1 MKSRR
6 ELKALLLAGVAT
18 LSLMS
23 GCSKNNSE
31 EGKSN
36 ESNYGYYVLVEGELI
51 EIENVRSVSTSYR
64 PDNVVE
70 LVFED
75 GTYMRVPVND
85 FYKIDK
91 NSESQQEFIRK
102 LTK

>member
-6 ELKALLLAGVAT
+6 ELKALLLASVAT

-23 GCSKNNSE
+23 GCSKNSSE
-31 EGKSN
+31 AGC
-36 ESNYGYYVLVEGELI
+36 GYYVEKEGELI
-51 EIENVRSVSTSYR
+51 EIDNIKNYISYASGTIK
-64 PDNVVE
+64 
-70 LVFED
+70 LILED
-75 GTYMRVPVND
+75 GSYMIVPAVD
-85 FYKIDK
+85 FYRVDK

>member
-23 GCSKNNSE
+23 GCSKNNS
-31 EGKSN
+31 KPD
-36 ESNYGYYVLVEGELI
+36 YGYYVEIEGELI
-51 EIENVRSVSTSYR
+51 EIENVTFFRAYNSGR
-64 PDNVVE
+64 VE

-75 GTYMRVPVND
+75 GSHMIIPTAD
-85 FYKIDK
+85 LYKIDK
-91 NSESQQEFIRK
+91 NSELQKEVLCK

>member
-6 ELKALLLAGVAT
+6 ELKALLLASVAT

-36 ESNYGYYVLVEGELI
+36 EPDYGYYALIEEELI
-51 EIENVRSVSTSYR
+51 EIENVQKYYGYDSGA
-64 PDNVVE
+64 VE
-70 LVFED
+70 LIFED
-75 GTYMRVPVND
+75 GSKMRIPSSD

-91 NSESQQEFIRK
+91 NSELQQEFVRK
-102 LTK
+102 LIK

>member
-6 ELKALLLAGVAT
+6 ELKALLLASVAT

-31 EGKSN
+31 EGKSDGPD
-36 ESNYGYYVLVEGELI
+36 YGYYVLIDGELI
-51 EIENVRSVSTSYR
+51 EIENANYYTDYR
-64 PDNVVE
+64 TGTIKLALD
-70 LVFED
+70 D
-75 GTYMRVPVND
+75 GTYMEVPTAD
-85 FYKIDK
+85 LYKIDK
-91 NSESQQEFIRK
+91 NSESQKEFIRK

>member
-1 MKSRR
+1 
-6 ELKALLLAGVAT
+6 
-18 LSLMS
+18 MS
-23 GCSKNNSE
+23 GCSKNNRE

-36 ESNYGYYVLVEGELI
+36 ESNYGYYILVDGELI
-51 EIENVRSVSTSYR
+51 EIENVKSVSTSYR

-75 GTYMRVPVND
+75 GTYMRVLVND

-91 NSESQQEFIRK
+91 NSELQKEFMRK

>member
-31 EGKSN
+31 ESENN
-36 ESNYGYYVLVEGELI
+36 EPDYGYYTLIEGELI
-51 EIENVRSVSTSYR
+51 EIENVKKYYGYDSGAG
-64 PDNVVE
+64 E
-70 LVFED
+70 LIFED
-75 GTYMRVPVND
+75 GSKMRIPSSD

-91 NSESQQEFIRK
+91 NSEVQQEFIRK

>member
-18 LSLMS
+18 LLLMS
-23 GCSKNNSE
+23 GCSKNNS
-31 EGKSN
+31 KPD
-36 ESNYGYYVLVEGELI
+36 YGYYALIEGELI
-51 EIENVRSVSTSYR
+51 EIENVTFFRAFNSGR
-64 PDNVVE
+64 VE

-75 GTYMRVPVND
+75 GSHMIVPTAD
-85 FYKIDK
+85 LYKIDK

>member
-31 EGKSN
+31 ESENN
-36 ESNYGYYVLVEGELI
+36 EPDYGYYTLIEGELI
-51 EIENVRSVSTSYR
+51 EIENVKKYYGYDSGA
-64 PDNVVE
+64 VE
-70 LVFED
+70 LIFED
-75 GTYMRVPVND
+75 GSKMKIPYSN

-91 NSESQQEFIRK
+91 NSEVQQEFICK